1 MTKVVKQFFVIF
13 CAVLFGIAVGVYAQ
27 STIGAKLAKL
37 SEEKAELTKM
47 DLVLMNTRIG
57 VLQGILLDDL
67 NVPIVPT
74 SFTYD
79 SKNQKIVTSAFVQ
92 PAFLSKSN
100 SAQLNKLFDSHAA
113 SLCLAP
119 LESEGNFA
127 TVFGLTM
134 APRAYCVVHF
144 FTSEN
149 VAGNATT
156 KEVALYSDG
165 KLTIN

>member
-1 MTKVVKQFFVIF
+1 MTKRLKQFIMIF
-13 CAVLFGIAVGVYAQ
+13 SAVLFGIVVGAYSQ
-27 STIGAKLAKL
+27 TFGAKLAKL
-37 SEEKAELTKM
+37 SEEKAEITKM

-57 VLQGILLDDL
+57 GILIDELA
-67 NVPIVPT
+67 VPIVPT

-79 SKNQKIVTSAFVQ
+79 SKNQKIVTTAFVN

-100 SAQLNKLFDSHAA
+100 PAQLSKVLDSHAT

-144 FTSEN
+144 FTRSPD
-149 VAGNATT
+149 VAGYAIAR
-156 KEVALYSDG
+156 EVAKYMDG
-165 KLTIN
+165 KLSLE